1 MPIMKSFAAIQSSSF
16 DDKFCENYSKF
27 KHGSKTQARSFG
39 KMFTP
44 FCNFTENETLIIYSA
59 PYNNIHT
66 ASNSFKDYLL
76 SSLTDQILSK
86 KLTVK
91 QSRIHRKYSYDNDYG
106 NMSKEE
112 RKNAISSDIFTID
125 QSIINPDDTLVFVD
139 DIKITGSHE
148 ERIKELLVREN
159 IKNNVIFLYIAM
171 YTGDDPTIENRLNH
185 FSVSNLKDINN
196 IIRNEEF
203 IFNTRVV
210 KYILKAD
217 IEEFVSFIT
226 YQSETF
232 KETLFNLSVLNGYHD
247 NIKYSRNFNILKD
260 LTI

>member
-1 MPIMKSFAAIQSSSF
+1 
-16 DDKFCENYSKF
+16 
-27 KHGSKTQARSFG
+27 
-39 KMFTP
+39 
-44 FCNFTENETLIIYSA
+44 
-59 PYNNIHT
+59 
-66 ASNSFKDYLL
+66 
-76 SSLTDQILSK
+76 
-86 KLTVK
+86 
-91 QSRIHRKYSYDNDYG
+91 
-106 NMSKEE
+106 
-112 RKNAISSDIFTID
+112 
-125 QSIINPDDTLVFVD
+125 
-139 DIKITGSHE
+139 
-148 ERIKELLVREN
+148 
-159 IKNNVIFLYIAM
+159 M

-247 NIKYSRNFNILKD
+247 NTKYSRNFNILKD
-260 LTI
+260 LTV